1 MIPTV
6 AEICV
11 RDIVTVGIDSTIE
24 NAVKKM
30 AQANVRSVLVLGA
43 DCSDYYIITTNDAI
57 EFKIQ
62 NLPMDTKLSSI
73 VLNRAFQVD
82 SKISILEIMNQE
94 NNDNDYMVVVN
105 ENRIIGI
112 LSQTDIINN
121 IDPQVLIKKQT
132 IGNIML
138 QYSAV
143 TVYENETTVN
153 VIKLMKF
160 KHVDSVIIVDND
172 QFPLGIF
179 TTKDFLNIMHD
190 NTDLFIPIKNYMNS
204 PLQSVHHDVKIF
216 EALEF
221 IREKR
226 FKRLVVTDDDGK
238 LKGVITQSEL
248 LRLVNNKW
256 MEIIK
261 QKGDELSKINQKLL
275 EKTVSLEEKA
285 STDFLT
291 KLYNRRK
298 FDDIM
303 EYEVNQV
310 KRYKDRDLCVL
321 LLDIDGFKYIND
333 TYGHDIGDKIL
344 QDIARILKISSRQ
357 SDVVCRWGGEEFAIA
372 LSETN
377 LENALIVS
385 EKIRI
390 TIEHH
395 TFTNDLRLTC
405 SFGISQYHTNDTYS
419 SLFKRADEALYK
431 AKNTGKNKVVIEHL

>member
-1 MIPTV
+1 MC
-6 AEICV
+6 A
-11 RDIVTVGIDSTIE
+11 
-24 NAVKKM
+24 
-30 AQANVRSVLVLGA
+30 
-43 DCSDYYIITTNDAI
+43 
-57 EFKIQ
+57 
-62 NLPMDTKLSSI
+62 TKFS
-73 VLNRAFQVD
+73 
-82 SKISILEIMNQE
+82 
-94 NNDNDYMVVVN
+94 
-105 ENRIIGI
+105 
-112 LSQTDIINN
+112 
-121 IDPQVLIKKQT
+121 
-132 IGNIML
+132 
-138 QYSAV
+138 
-143 TVYENETTVN
+143 
-153 VIKLMKF
+153 
-160 KHVDSVIIVDND
+160 
-172 QFPLGIF
+172 
-179 TTKDFLNIMHD
+179 
-190 NTDLFIPIKNYMNS
+190 
-204 PLQSVHHDVKIF
+204 
-216 EALEF
+216 
-221 IREKR
+221 
-226 FKRLVVTDDDGK
+226 GK